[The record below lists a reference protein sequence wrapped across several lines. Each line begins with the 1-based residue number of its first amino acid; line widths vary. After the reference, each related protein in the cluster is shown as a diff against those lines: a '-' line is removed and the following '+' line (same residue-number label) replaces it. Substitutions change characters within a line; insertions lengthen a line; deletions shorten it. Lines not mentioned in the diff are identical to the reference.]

1 MHDTHHLS
9 LLGADQDQFL
19 SSPMYK
25 FYKTEYRQNMHDA
38 EYHYY
43 KNFAVK
49 KNKPGFIN
57 RILDKFEN
65 FMMDFSMRDVN
76 EFLSQSQNRFELEQ
90 REKAVMRGD
99 FKLV

>member
-1 MHDTHHLS
+1 
-9 LLGADQDQFL
+9 
-19 SSPMYK
+19 MYK
-25 FYKTEYRQNMHDA
+25 FYRTEYRQNMHDA

-43 KNFAVK
+43 KNFASK
-49 KNKPGFIN
+49 EKKPGIIH

-76 EFLSQSQNRFELEQ
+76 EFLSNSQNRYELEQ
-90 REKAVMRGD
+90 REYKVMRGD

>member
-1 MHDTHHLS
+1 
-9 LLGADQDQFL
+9 
-19 SSPMYK
+19 
-25 FYKTEYRQNMHDA
+25 MHDA

-43 KNFAVK
+43 KNFASK
-49 KNKPGFIN
+49 EKKPGIIH

-76 EFLSQSQNRFELEQ
+76 EFLSNSQNRYELEQ
-90 REKAVMRGD
+90 REYKVMRGD

>member
-1 MHDTHHLS
+1 M
-9 LLGADQDQFL
+9 
-19 SSPMYK
+19 P
-25 FYKTEYRQNMHDA
+25 DA

-43 KNFAVK
+43 KNFASK
-49 KNKPGFIN
+49 EKKPGFIH

-76 EFLSQSQNRFELEQ
+76 EFLSNSQNRYELEQ
-90 REKAVMRGD
+90 REYKVMRGD